1 MCRLSCGKSG
11 SQCLHQV
18 DERVALEVC
27 SRLQWEWVYLVSTVV
42 ALVSKMHP
50 IDTELTGSWWW
61 NLGLSEFGYHCS
73 AWTVRRRT
81 LWPFHGID
89 IASVKAACRS
99 RYRDTNCWHYPL
111 LNVANRSIQG
121 NPHHLKT
128 CFKSWWTSPWSL
140 PDVTYCPPECH
151 GAVCVQESILSS
163 SGCKTW
169 VTWWCVGLTWTTWSR
184 AFLLDIWY

>member
-89 IASVKAACRS
+89 IASVKAG
-99 RYRDTNCWHYPL
+99 L
-111 LNVANRSIQG
+111 QIQIQG
-121 NPHHLKT
+121 HKLLTFP
-128 CFKSWWTSPWSL
+128 
-140 PDVTYCPPECH
+140 VAECSKQ
-151 GAVCVQESILSS
+151 GAVSIR
-163 SGCKTW
+163 KT
-169 VTWWCVGLTWTTWSR
+169 VLPGMAIPMLKIR
-184 AFLLDIWY
+184 RPNGRLIFNMEIAIRR